1 MKIEE
6 NIVIEYSDK
15 SSKKDL
21 LEKSDNESYT
31 KETNPTN
38 NAEKIKVNLDI
49 SESMKQS
56 TL

>member
-31 KETNPTN
+31 KEINPIN

-49 SESMKQS
+49 SESMK
-56 TL
+56 